1 MLAPR
6 EPAVSDGKGAPG
18 KSGVH
23 SQDYDRRLVWVI
35 QSGGGEG
42 KRPDLSHQPCLPK
55 FTRVDN
61 LRCTLCH
68 LDLARNPPNC
78 PKQKRIGPQLITP
91 EASFLLL

>member
-42 KRPDLSHQPCLPK
+42 KSKGYRGHGIAAAVPQHPK
-55 FTRVDN
+55 
-61 LRCTLCH
+61 
-68 LDLARNPPNC
+68 
-78 PKQKRIGPQLITP
+78 
-91 EASFLLL
+91 